1 MTLAEFQADIRAG
14 IPAELPALQP
24 YDTTINHA
32 PKRKDILTPEEKKL
46 ALRNAL
52 RYFPK
57 ELHAQLAPEFAEELR
72 QLGVAS
78 SALMSRNV
86 ERYDS
91 SAAERLERLVK
102 RCGFLSF
109 NVHYIPPR
117 FGKNKSHG
125 NSSVTVRSFE

>member
-72 QLGVAS
+72 QYQADLARWRERHPGVSPTDEA
-78 SALMSRNV
+78 
-86 ERYDS
+86 
-91 SAAERLERLVK
+91 
-102 RCGFLSF
+102 
-109 NVHYIPPR
+109 
-117 FGKNKSHG
+117 
-125 NSSVTVRSFE
+125 